1 MASIG
6 SLAVLRNSLEI
17 AAIRKEGQS
26 FSNRFLVLVIKK
38 NSDNKPCFAVI
49 ASRKVGG
56 AVKRNRCKRRM
67 RSRVKMLA
75 PRIAEDHN
83 FVLIAR
89 PDLLQVD
96 PATLDKSIVQL
107 FQRAG
112 LLYSNE

>member
-1 MASIG
+1 MAYIG
-6 SLAVLRNSLEI
+6 RLAVLRNSLEI

-26 FSNRFLVLVIKK
+26 FSNRFLVLVTRK
-38 NSDNKPCFAVI
+38 NTENEARYAVI

-56 AVKRNRCKRRM
+56 AVERNRCKRRM

-75 PRIAEDHN
+75 NRIAKDHN

-89 PDLLQVD
+89 PELLQVD
-96 PATLDKSIVQL
+96 AITLDKSIVQL

-112 LLYSNE
+112 LLNTNE

>member
-1 MASIG
+1 MASSG
-6 SLAVLRNSLEI
+6 KLAVLRDSVEI

-26 FSNRFLVLVIKK
+26 FSNRFSVLVTRK
-38 NSDNKPCFAVI
+38 NTENKPCYAVI

-75 PRIAEDHN
+75 HRIAKDYN

-89 PDLLQVD
+89 PELLDVD
-96 PATLDKSIVQL
+96 PDTLDKSIIQL

-112 LLYSNE
+112 LLNSNE